1 MTRGTGAFFSEGAAL
16 DLALAANARTNGR
29 TEMSD
34 RKNMIT
40 KSTEKRRRCKET
52 RGHELASAKLRI

>member
-29 TEMSD
+29 TEMGD
-34 RKNMIT
+34 RENMIT
-40 KSTEKRRRCKET
+40 KINRIKEEVQ
-52 RGHELASAKLRI
+52 GNKWA